1 MNDRRPEI
9 TAKIFALAAEHG
21 DVDTG
26 RISVETNFVADL
38 HFDSL
43 QMVEFTMDLEEE
55 LELTVPDEEAAKL
68 LTVGA
73 AVEYVLAHLSD
84 ATRISA

>member
-1 MNDRRPEI
+1 MDDRRSEI

-21 DVDTG
+21 DVDAD
-26 RISVETNFVADL
+26 RISVETNFVTDL

-55 LELTVPDEEAAKL
+55 LELTIPDEEAATL

-73 AVEYVLAHLSD
+73 VVEYVLAHLSD
-84 ATRISA
+84 AARISA